1 MYSASTPLS
10 VWLSWLETLSP
21 KEINLGTSRVQI
33 IMDSLQLPLPE
44 KVILIAGTNG
54 KGSSVA
60 MTEALLRESGLNVG
74 SYTSP
79 HISKYNERIAL
90 NGKSVDDNKIT
101 FAFEKIEKVRGCV
114 ALTYFEYGTLAAF
127 IIFANS
133 RLDVWVLEVGLGGR
147 LDATNIIDPSVA
159 LITNISLDHC
169 AWLGDDIESIAL
181 EKAGVMRA
189 GIPVIYGEKKVPN
202 AIVQYSNQ
210 IGAKLALVDQD
221 FKSSINPNGNWSWE
235 GPNRK
240 FKSLKPPGLLGKF
253 QIQNASAVLAAID
266 AMGFLERLNVNLINS
281 VLTSLKIP
289 GRTQTLIVNER
300 EWFFDVAHNP
310 AASSALA
317 MTLESHELKKRTI
330 AIIGILDDKDVDGII
345 MPLIHLV
352 DSWVVV
358 SAKSKRAIPSAN
370 LAKIISNLTE
380 KKCYIADSLGSSIE
394 IAQQNALKNERILVT
409 GSFFTVGPILNKLA
423 I

>member
-1 MYSASTPLS
+1 MFSASTPLS

-21 KEINLGTSRVQI
+21 KEINLGTSRVQTI
-33 IMDSLQLPLPE
+33 LDSLRLPLPK
-44 KVILIAGTNG
+44 KVLLIAGTNG

-101 FAFEKIEKVRGCV
+101 SAFEKIEKVRGGV
-114 ALTYFEYGTLAAF
+114 ELTYFEYGTLAAF
-127 IIFANS
+127 IILSNS

-147 LDATNIIDPSVA
+147 LDATNIIDPSAA

-169 AWLGDDIESIAL
+169 DWLGDNIESIAL

-221 FKSSINPNGNWSWE
+221 FKLSINPNGNWSWE

-266 AMGFLERLNVNLINS
+266 AMGFLERLNVNLINR

-289 GRTQTLIVNER
+289 GRSQALIANER

-310 AASSALA
+310 AAASALA
-317 MTLESHELKKRTI
+317 MTLESHEPKKRTI

-345 MPLIHLV
+345 MPLFHLV
-352 DSWVVV
+352 DSWVAV

-370 LAKIISNLTE
+370 LAKIISNLTK
-380 KKCYIADSLGSSIE
+380 KKCYVADSLGSSIE
-394 IAQQNALKNERILVT
+394 IAQQNALKNDRILVT
-409 GSFFTVGPILNKLA
+409 GSFFTVGPILNQLA